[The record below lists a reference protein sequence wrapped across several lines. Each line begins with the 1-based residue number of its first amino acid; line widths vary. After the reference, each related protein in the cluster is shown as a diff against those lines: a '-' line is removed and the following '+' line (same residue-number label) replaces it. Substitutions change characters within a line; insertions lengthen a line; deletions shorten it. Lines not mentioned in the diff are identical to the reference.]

1 MREEEKMR
9 TDNVLKNVVA
19 TWIGQIVIVVC
30 NLISRAVFIK
40 ILPIEYLGLNG
51 LFNNVLI
58 LLSFADLG
66 LGLSVSYYLYEPLAK
81 KDDARITYII
91 RIYKKIYSLL
101 GCVIF
106 VVGVLLIPFLSVIL
120 KDCKIFEIKQIYLLH
135 IINTS
140 ISYFNVHK
148 VTLLSADQKNYI
160 NSMYTNTVKIM
171 QVVLSSIILFITQN
185 YIAYYL
191 VQIVA
196 TVVINGLISGY
207 VNKIYPYINDKVDVS
222 HIRKIGHEIKENI
235 GAMVLHKFSS
245 VIVNGTDNILI
256 SLYVSIVSVG
266 LYSNY
271 SMIINNISNV
281 LSQFFWSMAS
291 GIGNFAA
298 SESYKKKTQLFYTL
312 LFLEFWLY
320 GFCSICLFVLLS
332 SFIKIWLGAEFILG
346 QDIIFVLVLN
356 FYMQGMRKIV
366 LAFRDAEGLFRQDS
380 YKAVLEAIINLVVSL
395 YLVQRMGLVGTFI
408 GTVIST
414 VMTCVWLE
422 PLVLFRNGLQ
432 GGLKRYY
439 LRYLRYFVEVFCG
452 GIVTYLI
459 CNIFE
464 ESLFSFV
471 LKMMICS
478 VVPNILFFILHF
490 RDFEFKQLV
499 EKIINVIKRKKKD
512 I

>member
-1 MREEEKMR
+1 MR
-9 TDNVLKNVVA
+9 TQNAIKNLLTV
-19 TWIGQIVIVVC
+19 WMGQIIIVLC
-30 NLISRAVFIK
+30 NFVSRGVFVRL
-40 ILPIEYLGLNG
+40 LPIDYLGING
-51 LFNNVLI
+51 LFNNILT

-66 LGLSVSYYLYEPLAK
+66 FGLSLAYYLYEPLANQNK
-81 KDDARITYII
+81 GEI
-91 RIYKKIYSLL
+91 RQIVRYYKKIYHAIGYIVFIIGFLL
-101 GCVIF
+101 
-106 VVGVLLIPFLSVIL
+106 LPFLEYIISECSIPNIYIIYCMYVI
-120 KDCKIFEIKQIYLLH
+120 
-135 IINTS
+135 NAS
-140 ISYFNVHK
+140 ISYFNTHK
-148 VTLLSADQKNYI
+148 TTLLSADQKSYI
-160 NSMYTNTVKIM
+160 IAMYSNVIKVIKTIV
-171 QVVLSSIILFITQN
+171 SIILLVMTKD
-185 YIAYYL
+185 YILYYS

-196 TVVINGLISGY
+196 TILSNYLIAKY
-207 VNKIYPYINDKVDVS
+207 VDKHYPYINDQEG
-222 HIRKIGHEIKENI
+222 RRNGNYIKKKMNNNMF
-235 GAMVLHKFSS
+235 AMMLHKFSS
-245 VIVNGTDNILI
+245 VVVNGTDNIL
-256 SLYVSIVSVG
+256 VSMFVSVASVG

-346 QDIIFVLVLN
+346 QDIVFVLVLN
-356 FYMQGMRKIV
+356 FYLQGMRKIV

>member
-1 MREEEKMR
+1 MR
-9 TDNVLKNVVA
+9 VKNVIRNILA
-19 TWIGQIVIVVC
+19 TWIGQVIVVLC
-30 NLISRAVFIK
+30 NFISRWVFVK
-40 ILPIEYLGLNG
+40 VLPLEYLGING
-51 LFNNVLI
+51 LLGNILT

-66 LGLSVSYYLYEPLAK
+66 LGLSLSYYLYEPLARRDEK
-81 KDDARITYII
+81 KILQTVICYK
-91 RIYKKIYSLL
+91 RIYRRI
-101 GCVIF
+101 GI
-106 VVGVLLIPFLSVIL
+106 GVLLLGIIVYPFIHNNIINNS
-120 KDCKIFEIKQIYLLH
+120 KIDNFH
-135 IINTS
+135 IIYFLYIFNAS
-140 ISYFNVHK
+140 ISYFAVHK
-148 VTLLSADQKNYI
+148 ITLLVADQKEYI
-160 NSMYTNTVKIM
+160 NTIYVNIVKIV
-171 QVVLSSIILFITQN
+171 QIILGICILFVWED
-185 YIAYYL
+185 YIVFYL
-191 VQIVA
+191 VQVVA
-196 TVVINGLISGY
+196 TIVTNYLVVKSVDRL
-207 VNKIYPYINDKVDVS
+207 YPFVKNCSDEEDTN
-222 HIRKIGHEIKENI
+222 EIENRI
-235 GAMVLHKFSS
+235 KKNMGAMVLHKFSS

-281 LSQFFWSMAS
+281 PSQFFWSMAS

-439 LRYLRYFVEVFCG
+439 LRYMRYFVEVFCG